1 MHTKTREYRT
11 ARRIC
16 VARVPGWIL
25 TTRHSLSIMCCRKS
39 QKSGSRQSARELKM
53 KGIDNSWM
61 EYQRKRIDLKLSCAE
76 MPLAKQVGSQTNG
89 QNFIIIKSSDSTGC
103 DSDYCG

>member
-25 TTRHSLSIMCCRKS
+25 TTRHSLTLYVSLSTYFVIFWAYFFHSIPYCFKIW
-39 QKSGSRQSARELKM
+39 SGRYYFQMA
-53 KGIDNSWM
+53 
-61 EYQRKRIDLKLSCAE
+61 
-76 MPLAKQVGSQTNG
+76 
-89 QNFIIIKSSDSTGC
+89 SDQALN
-103 DSDYCG
+103 